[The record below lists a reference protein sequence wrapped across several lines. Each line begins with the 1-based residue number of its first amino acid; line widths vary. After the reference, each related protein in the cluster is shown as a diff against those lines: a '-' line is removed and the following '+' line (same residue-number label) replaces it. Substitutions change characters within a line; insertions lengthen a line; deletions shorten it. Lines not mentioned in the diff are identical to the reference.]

1 MKIKSIE
8 TFANNMICFVRVTD
22 SDGDCG
28 WGMTA
33 PFEADITAQILHRI
47 AAGIALEPIEKIEK
61 KEKIENGDYTTV
73 ADEII
78 RRQYKY
84 LGSFLARAAAGIDT
98 ALWDLAAKK
107 KGVSVAEMVGKK
119 RDYIDLYASSM
130 QRSLP
135 VQEEADRLRAI
146 QDRFGYRAIKLHPG
160 IPVGRDMDFWENR
173 TEDMIAAMVKT
184 AQPGTHIIVDVNGN
198 YSVEKAIET
207 AKFMHGHGIKLFEE
221 PCPYWEIEK
230 TKAVREACADIGIP
244 VAGGEQDYI
253 DTMWERMID
262 QRVMDVCQ
270 PDLLYIGG
278 FSRALRIARHAA
290 EKGLEVTPHTSN
302 RSPILVMGLHYMACI
317 DTPYPFLECGIEED
331 LWAVTCYEPQVE
343 IKGGRAAVPTAPGWG
358 FEPAKEFLAKSQYGI
373 SKR

>member
-1 MKIKSIE
+1 MKLKSIE
-8 TFANNMICFVRVTD
+8 TFANRSICFVRVTD
-22 SDGDCG
+22 AEDNCG
-28 WGMTA
+28 WGMAA
-33 PFEADITAQILHRI
+33 PFEADITAQVLHRI
-47 AAGIALEPIEKIEK
+47 AAGIALEPF
-61 KEKIENGDYTTV
+61 DDFTAV

-107 KGVSVAEMVGKK
+107 KNMSVAEMTGKK

-130 QRSLP
+130 QRDLP
-135 VQEEADRLRAI
+135 VQVEADRLRAI
-146 QDRFGYRAIKLHPG
+146 QDKFGYRAIKLHPG
-160 IPVGRDMDFWENR
+160 IPVGQDRDFWENR
-173 TEDMIAAMVKT
+173 TEDMVAAMVAT
-184 AQPGTHIIVDVNGN
+184 AKPGTHIIVDVNGN

-207 AKFMHGHGIKLFEE
+207 AKFMQGHGIKLFEE

-230 TKAVREACADIGIP
+230 TKAVREACEKIGIP

-278 FSRALRIARHAA
+278 YSRALRIAEHAA
-290 EKGLEVTPHTSN
+290 KKGLQVTPHTSN

-317 DTPYPFLECGIEED
+317 DAPYPFLECGIEED
-331 LWAVTCYEPQVE
+331 LWAVDSYEPQIE
-343 IKGGRAAVPTAPGWG
+343 IKNGQAAVPTAPGWG
-358 FEPAKEFLAKSQYGI
+358 FEPAKEFLAKARYSI
-373 SKR
+373 SK

>member
-1 MKIKSIE
+1 MKLKSIE
-8 TFANNMICFVRVTD
+8 TFAGRSICFVRVTD
-22 SDGDCG
+22 TDNNCG

-47 AAGIALEPIEKIEK
+47 AAGIALEPF
-61 KEKIENGDYTTV
+61 DDFTAV
-73 ADEII
+73 SDEII

-107 KGVSVAEMVGKK
+107 KGLSVADMVGKK

-130 QRSLP
+130 QRNLP

-146 QDRFGYRAIKLHPG
+146 QDKFGYRAIKLHPG
-160 IPVGRDMDFWENR
+160 IPVGRDQDFWKNR
-173 TEDMIAAMVKT
+173 TEDMVVAMVKT
-184 AQPGTHIIVDVNGN
+184 ARPDTHIIVDVNGN
-198 YSVEKAIET
+198 YSVEKAIEM

-230 TKAVREACADIGIP
+230 TKAVREACVEIGLP

-278 FSRALRIARHAA
+278 FSRALRIAKYAA
-290 EKGLEVTPHTSN
+290 DKNLQVTPHTSN

-331 LWAVTCYEPQVE
+331 LWAVSCYDPQVE
-343 IKGGRAAVPTAPGWG
+343 IKDGKAAVPTVPGWG
-358 FEPAKEFLAKSQYGI
+358 FEPAKEFLAKSRYDI
-373 SKR
+373 SK

>member
-1 MKIKSIE
+1 MKLKSIE
-8 TFANNMICFVRVTD
+8 TFSNHDVCFVRVTD
-22 SDGDCG
+22 SDNNCG

-33 PFEADITAQILHRI
+33 PFSANITAQVLHQI
-47 AAGIALEPIEKIEK
+47 TAGIALEPIE
-61 KEKIENGDYTTV
+61 DFTVV

-98 ALWDLAAKK
+98 ALWDLVAKK
-107 KGVSVAEMVGKK
+107 KGVSIAEMVGKK

-130 QRSLP
+130 KRDLP

-146 QDRFGYRAIKLHPG
+146 QDKFGYRAIKLHPG
-160 IPVGRDMDFWENR
+160 IPVGQDQDFWENR
-173 TEDMIAAMVKT
+173 TEDMIVAMVKT
-184 AQPGTHIIVDVNGN
+184 AQPDTHIIVDVNGN
-198 YSVEKAIET
+198 YSVEKAIEM
-207 AKFMHGHGIKLFEE
+207 AKFMHAHGIKLFEE

-230 TKAVREACADIGIP
+230 TRAVREACVEIGIP

-278 FSRALRIARHAA
+278 FSRALRIGKYAA
-290 EKGLEVTPHTSN
+290 DRGLQVTPHTSN

-317 DTPYPFLECGIEED
+317 DTPYPFLECGIEDD
-331 LWAVTCYEPQVE
+331 LWAVNCYEPQVE
-343 IKGGRAAVPTAPGWG
+343 IKNGKAAVPTVPGWG
-358 FEPAKEFLAKSQYGI
+358 FEPSKEFLAKSQYNI
-373 SKR
+373 SR

>member
-1 MKIKSIE
+1 MKLKSIE
-8 TFANNMICFVRVTD
+8 TFAGRSICFVRVTD
-22 SDGDCG
+22 ADGDCG

-33 PFEADITAQILHRI
+33 PFEADITAQVLHRL
-47 AAGIALEPIEKIEK
+47 AARVALEPFE
-61 KEKIENGDYTTV
+61 DYTGV

-78 RRQYKY
+78 YRQYKF

-98 ALWDLAAKK
+98 ALWDLTARK
-107 KGVSVAEMVGKK
+107 KGVPVADMIGKN
-119 RDYIDLYASSM
+119 REYIDLYASSM
-130 QRSLP
+130 KRDLP

-146 QDRFGYRAIKLHPG
+146 QDKFGYRAIKLHPG
-160 IPVGRDMDFWENR
+160 IPVGRDQDYWENR
-173 TEDMIAAMVKT
+173 TEDMIVAMVET
-184 AQPGTHIIVDVNGN
+184 AKPGTHIIVDVNGN

-207 AKFMHGHGIKLFEE
+207 AKFMYDHGIKLFEE

-230 TKAVREACADIGIP
+230 TKAVREACAEIGIP

-278 FSRALRIARHAA
+278 FSRALRIARYAA
-290 EKGLEVTPHTSN
+290 KKGLQVTPHTSN

-317 DTPYPFLECGIEED
+317 DSPYPFLECGIED
-331 LWAVTCYEPQVE
+331 DAWATESYEPQVE
-343 IKGGRAAVPTAPGWG
+343 IKDGRAAVPSAAGWG
-358 FEPAKEFLAKSQYGI
+358 FEPAIEFLAKSRYGI
-373 SKR
+373 SV

>member
-8 TFANNMICFVRVTD
+8 TFANRSICFVRITD
-22 SDGDCG
+22 ADDNCG

-47 AAGIALEPIEKIEK
+47 TAGIALEAF
-61 KEKIENGDYTTV
+61 DDFSVV

-98 ALWDLAAKK
+98 ALWDLTAKK
-107 KGVSVAEMVGKK
+107 KGISVAELAGKK
-119 RDYIDLYASSM
+119 RDHIDLYASSM
-130 QRSLP
+130 KRDLP
-135 VQEEADRLRAI
+135 VLEEACRLRSI
-146 QDRFGYRAIKLHPG
+146 QDEFGYRAIKLHPG
-160 IPVGRDMDFWENR
+160 IPVGQDLDFWEHR
-173 TEDMIAAMVKT
+173 TEDMIVAMVKT
-184 AQPGTHIIVDVNGN
+184 AKPGTHIIVDVNGN
-198 YSVEKAIET
+198 YSVEKAIEM
-207 AKFMHGHGIKLFEE
+207 AKFMHAHGIKLFEE

-230 TKAVREACADIGIP
+230 TKAVREACVDIGIP

-270 PDLLYIGG
+270 PDLLYLGG
-278 FSRALRIARHAA
+278 FSRALRVAKHAA
-290 EKGLEVTPHTSN
+290 AKGLEVTPHTSN

-331 LWAVTCYEPQVE
+331 IWATESYEPQVE
-343 IKGGRAAVPTAPGWG
+343 IKEGRAAVPSVPGWG
-358 FEPAKEFLAKSQYGI
+358 FEPSKEFLAKAQYAI
-373 SKR
+373 SK

>member
-1 MKIKSIE
+1 M
-8 TFANNMICFVRVTD
+8 TDLDNN
-22 SDGDCG
+22 CG

-33 PFEADITAQILHRI
+33 PFCANITAQVLHQI
-47 AAGIALEPIEKIEK
+47 TAGIALEPF
-61 KEKIENGDYTTV
+61 GDFTTV

-98 ALWDLAAKK
+98 ALWDLIAKK
-107 KGVSVAEMVGKK
+107 KGLSVAEMVGKK

-130 QRSLP
+130 KRDLP
-135 VQEEADRLRAI
+135 VQEEADRLRVI
-146 QDRFGYRAIKLHPG
+146 QDKFGYKAIKLHPG
-160 IPVGRDMDFWENR
+160 IPVGRDCDFWENR
-173 TEDMIAAMVKT
+173 TEDMIVAMVNT

-230 TKAVREACADIGIP
+230 TKAVREACVNIGIP
-244 VAGGEQDYI
+244 VAGGEQDYV

-278 FSRALRIARHAA
+278 FSRALRIAKYAA
-290 EKGLEVTPHTSN
+290 DKGLQVTPHTSN
-302 RSPILVMGLHYMACI
+302 RSAIFVMGLHYMACI
-317 DTPYPFLECGIEED
+317 DKPYPFLECGIEDEV
-331 LWAVTCYEPQVE
+331 WEKNSYEPQIE
-343 IKGGRAAVPTAPGWG
+343 IKDGRSAVPTAPGWG
-358 FEPAKEFLAKSQYGI
+358 FEPTKEFLARSQYNI
-373 SKR
+373 SR

>member
-8 TFANNMICFVRVTD
+8 TFSSENICFVRIIDTN
-22 SDGDCG
+22 GDCG

-33 PFEADITAQILHRI
+33 PFCADITAQVLHRI
-47 AAGIALEPIEKIEK
+47 AAGIALEAFE
-61 KEKIENGDYTTV
+61 DYTTV

-78 RRQYKY
+78 RRQYKF

-98 ALWDLAAKK
+98 ALWDLTAKK
-107 KGVSVAEMVGKK
+107 NNLSVAELTGKK

-130 QRSLP
+130 KRDLP

-146 QDRFGYRAIKLHPG
+146 QDKFGYRAIKLHPG
-160 IPVGRDMDFWENR
+160 IPVGQDKDFWENR
-173 TEDMIAAMVKT
+173 TEDMIVAMVKT
-184 AQPGTHIIVDVNGN
+184 AQPDTHIIVDVNGN

-207 AKFMHGHGIKLFEE
+207 AKFMHAHGIKLFEE

-230 TKAVREACADIGIP
+230 TKAVREACVKIGIP

-278 FSRALRIARHAA
+278 YSRALRIAKRAA
-290 EKGLEVTPHTSN
+290 NGGLQVTPHTSN
-302 RSPILVMGLHYMACI
+302 QSPIFVMGLHYMACI
-317 DTPYPFLECGIEED
+317 DSPYPFLECGIEED
-331 LWAVTCYEPQVE
+331 NWAFDCYEPLVK
-343 IKGGRAAVPTAPGWG
+343 IKDGRAKVPSVPGWG
-358 FEPAKEFLAKSQYGI
+358 FEPSKEFLAKSRYNI
-373 SKR
+373 SR